1 MVITLYCL
9 GKLEALQRH
18 WSAWVSNLP
27 QEHTGLL
34 ITQQLTLLASQKQ
47 QGVKQD
53 HISEVNQAHLSEIIK
68 VSYERRV
75 YKASV
80 AKSVNILPNSEN
92 PHKPCICFQVRKTYL
107 SQEV

>member
-1 MVITLYCL
+1 M
-9 GKLEALQRH
+9 
-18 WSAWVSNLP
+18 SNPP

-34 ITQQLTLLASQKQ
+34 ITQQLTPLASQKQ